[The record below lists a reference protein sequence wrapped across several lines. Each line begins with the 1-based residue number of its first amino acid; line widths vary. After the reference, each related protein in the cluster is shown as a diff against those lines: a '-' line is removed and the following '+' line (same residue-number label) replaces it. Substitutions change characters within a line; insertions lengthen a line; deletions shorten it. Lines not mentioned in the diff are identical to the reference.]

1 MLQLTNKKIPWQLIL
16 VVFFGF
22 GLLSGIIYKASHTSF
37 THDESYTYTHYVH
50 QCFMDIISYKT
61 PYLNNHILNSLS
73 IKYSEAFFGSSEL
86 ALRLGSVLAFVIYS
100 TYIIL
105 LFYKYCPKF
114 ILPFYLLMTLNP
126 YLLDFFA
133 LARGYGLSIAFMT
146 MSIYYICIHFTSQK
160 NKHLILFNV
169 GAFLSVMSNFSMLNY
184 YASALIVYNIISFLV
199 LKHNASNSEKRC
211 NFYKLNK
218 INTISV
224 ILSGMILYEPLRRIS
239 KMSLL
244 DFGGKKGFL
253 EDTVSSVIYDVFY
266 EAGIDSYMMSL
277 KVFTILVFVSSFII
291 IIKHIKQKD
300 VAFFKTHGAFVFVNL
315 VLWCIVCVT
324 NIQHFVLNNDF
335 NMHRFALFLYP
346 LFILNFVFLI
356 SYFYH
361 CSFKKITLSISFIC
375 ALLLL
380 VNLYENHSLTY
391 YKDWKWDKDTKLMMQ
406 SLVVEHEKNPEKQ
419 IRLGINWLLE
429 PSTNFYRYTWQLNWL
444 NPTNR
449 KGVSKYD
456 DYWCIFK
463 NDKEY
468 GAIASK
474 RIIYLNEQ
482 SESVLLKNSD

>member
-1 MLQLTNKKIPWQLIL
+1 MLQQPNKKISWQLIL
-16 VVFFGF
+16 VVCFALS
-22 GLLSGIIYKASHTSF
+22 LLLGIIYKASHTSF

-61 PYLNNHILNSLS
+61 PYLNNHILNSLCV
-73 IKYSEAFFGSSEL
+73 KYSEAFFGSSEL
-86 ALRLGSVLAFVIYS
+86 ALRLGSVLAFILYS

-126 YLLDFFA
+126 YLLDFFT

-146 MSIYYICIHFTSQK
+146 MSIYYVSAYLTSQK

-184 YASALIVYNIISFLV
+184 YASALIVYNIISFIA
-199 LKHNASNSEKRC
+199 LKYSASNSETSYH
-211 NFYKLNK
+211 FYKLNK
-218 INTISV
+218 INIISV
-224 ILSGMILYEPLRRIS
+224 VISGMVLYEPLRRIS

-266 EAGIDSYMMSL
+266 EAEIDSYMMIL
-277 KVFTILVFVSSFII
+277 KAFALVVSVSAFII

-300 VAFFKTHGAFVFVNL
+300 IKFLKNHGAFVFVNL

-335 NMHRFALFLYP
+335 NTHRFALFLFP
-346 LFILNFVFLI
+346 LFILNFIFLI

-361 CSFKKITLSISFIC
+361 CSYKKVTLSISFMC
-375 ALLLL
+375 AILLS
-380 VNLYENHSLTY
+380 VNLYENHSLTS
-391 YKDWKWDKDTKLMMQ
+391 YKDWKWDKDTKLIMQ
-406 SLVVEHEKNPEKQ
+406 QLVAEHQKNPHKQ

-468 GAIASK
+468 AAIANK
-474 RIIYLNEQ
+474 PILYLNEQ
-482 SESVLLKNSD
+482 SEAVLLKNSD